1 MRRKTRLATL
11 GRRADWT
18 HGIVNPPVYR
28 ASTVLFDTYA
38 QYRDAVTR
46 PDDTLYYG
54 RRGTPTHW
62 ALKEALTELH
72 GGAGT
77 WLFPSGVAAVN
88 AAILAFAGAGD
99 QILVP
104 DNAYEPSR
112 MFANR
117 LAKRF
122 GIDAGFY
129 DPCIGADIAGQ
140 ITDKTRVILIES
152 PGSLTFEVQDVPAI
166 AAAAKARG
174 VVTVADNTWATPLLF
189 RPLEHGVDVAV
200 EACTKYIT
208 GHSDVMMGSATAA
221 AGTWPKLIRVGAGL
235 GQTVSPDDAW
245 LALRGL
251 RTLELRLQAHEAAA
265 LDLARWLAE
274 HPLVAEV
281 LHPAL
286 PSCPGHDL
294 WRRDFDGASGVF
306 ALVLHHADKSALPAM
321 TDQMRH
327 FKMGFSWGGYESL
340 MLPADPA
347 PIRTATDWSGKGELI
362 RLQVGLEDV
371 ADLKQ
376 DLADGLDRFARAAG
390 LA

>member
-221 AGTWPKLIRVGAGL
+221 AGTWPKLFRVGAGL

-281 LHPAL
+281 MHPAL